1 MKRWGI
7 VATIK
12 AEAREILKFAAYH
25 IEAGA
30 HRLFLYLDTPCPAAM
45 APLTAH
51 PKVRITLCDDGYW
64 NRNHGYRPKK
74 HQVRQALNATR
85 AYQKQARDVDWLTHL
100 DVDEFISGPAPLT
113 AVLEAQPAGR
123 RALRLRPVETLSG
136 SETHFKRF
144 LGNAPETRDLID
156 EVYPEFGRYL
166 RGGFLSHLQGKVL
179 LRTDLGAVDVKI
191 HSGFLNGEIPAP
203 DLQGWDL
210 CHFHSRDWDSWLAH
224 FHYRLERGSY
234 RAGLAAA
241 RPNATPLH
249 NTLSVLYAE
258 EGDDGLR
265 RFFTE
270 VCADAPALRER
281 LQRANAL
288 IEHQLNLQELCNRHF
303 PEFGQSAP
311 NTG

>member
-1 MKRWGI
+1 MTRWGL

-12 AEAREILKFAAYH
+12 AEAREILEFAAYH

-45 APLTAH
+45 APLAAH
-51 PKVRITLCDDGYW
+51 PKVRISRCDDAYW
-64 NRNHGYRPKK
+64 DRNHGYRPKK

-85 AYQKQARDVDWLTHL
+85 AYQKQARDLDWLIHI
-100 DVDEFISGPAPLT
+100 DVDEFIAGPMPL
-113 AVLEAQPAGR
+113 ARVLDAQPADR
-123 RALRLRPVETLSG
+123 HALRIRPVEALAG

-144 LGNAPETRDLID
+144 LGNAPSTRDVID
-156 EVYPEFGRYL
+156 LLYPEFGRYL

-179 LRTDLGAVDVKI
+179 LRTGLGAVDVKI
-191 HSGFLNGEIPAP
+191 HNGFLDGEIPAP

-210 CHFHSRDWDSWLAH
+210 CHFHSRDWESWLAH

-234 RAGLAAA
+234 RKELSAA

-249 NTLSVLYAE
+249 QALSVLYAD
-258 EGDDGLR
+258 EGEGELR

-270 VCADAPALRER
+270 VCADTPALRER
-281 LQRANAL
+281 LKRANAL
-288 IEHQLNLQELCNRHF
+288 TEHRLNLQEIRNRHF
-303 PEFGQSAP
+303 PDFDQSA
-311 NTG
+311 TY